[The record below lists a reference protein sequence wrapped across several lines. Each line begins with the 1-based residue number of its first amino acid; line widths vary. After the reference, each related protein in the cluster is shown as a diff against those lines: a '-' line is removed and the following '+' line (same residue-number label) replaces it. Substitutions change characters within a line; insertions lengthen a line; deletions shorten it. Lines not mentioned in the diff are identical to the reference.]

1 MTGEGEMPNNEYR
14 RHAAGVALAV
24 SAVTYLI
31 AEGLAASRF
40 SPSYSY
46 QRNFISELGVPDCG
60 TPTHGSIACSPLAG
74 LMNTAFV
81 VDGALFV
88 IATALLLG
96 SLRGPRRYV
105 FGLLGLVHGVGLMLV
120 GLFHTGGPDV
130 TNGRVAYHLLGASLA
145 ILGGNVAIAI
155 APLGEDISSS
165 GLVRKSGVALGVVG
179 LAAAAIFGV
188 SVARQSVFWLDYALW
203 ERISAYTIVGWEL
216 LLGLSLTALSWL
228 SPPHRQPA

>member
-1 MTGEGEMPNNEYR
+1 MPNNEYR

-40 SPSYSY
+40 APSYSY
-46 QRNFISELGVPDCG
+46 GRNLISELGVPDCG
-60 TPTHGSIACSPLAG
+60 TPMHGSITCSPLSG
-74 LMNTAFV
+74 LMNTSFV

-96 SLRGPRRYV
+96 WMRGPRRYL
-105 FGLLGLVHGVGLMLV
+105 FGVLGLVHGVGLMLV
-120 GLFHTGGPDV
+120 GLFHAGGADV
-130 TNGRVAYHLLGASLA
+130 ANGRIAYHLLGAGLA
-145 ILGGNVAIAI
+145 IFGGNLAIAI

-165 GLVRKSGVALGVVG
+165 WLVRRSGAALGIVG
-179 LAAAAIFGV
+179 LAAGAIFSI

-203 ERISAYTIVGWEL
+203 ERVSAYTIVGWEL

-228 SPPHRQPA
+228 SPPHRQTA